1 MAIILNERGAPEP
14 PHDSMRRIKA
24 IHPALGLRYVEGVSS
39 HWAITMHWVESDR
52 RWEFVKN
59 GSADPDSAYDV
70 IGYLPMDCSLAEA
83 PAYIERVLRTFPR
96 EDVQKLVDR
105 VAKWNAE
112 PAKKAAEA
120 AFAEVLDS
128 AKPDKVGG
136 VEIAV
141 QVTADVVSDEKPK
154 KPRKKAVRKSKY
166 L

>member
-1 MAIILNERGAPEP
+1 M
-14 PHDSMRRIKA
+14 
-24 IHPALGLRYVEGVSS
+24 
-39 HWAITMHWVESDR
+39 
-52 RWEFVKN
+52 
-59 GSADPDSAYDV
+59 
-70 IGYLPMDCSLAEA
+70 IGYLPVDCSLAEA

-96 EDVQKLVDR
+96 EDVQELVDR
-105 VAKWNAE
+105 LAKWNAE
-112 PAKKAAEA
+112 PAEKAAEA